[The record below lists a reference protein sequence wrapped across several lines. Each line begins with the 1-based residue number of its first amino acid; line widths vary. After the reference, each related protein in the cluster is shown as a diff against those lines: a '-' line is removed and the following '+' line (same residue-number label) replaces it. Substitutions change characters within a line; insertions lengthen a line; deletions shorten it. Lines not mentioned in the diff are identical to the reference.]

1 MSLFEDATAT
11 PSRSTDPRRSGGSRR
26 FSVGVWALVIAL
38 VALLVLSFLPTGFVI
53 QRQGPVV
60 NTLGSAEN
68 TDGEEVPL
76 ISVRGAETYPTAGAL
91 DLTTVQIAGNRER
104 TPSWFELAMAWF
116 DPSQAV
122 LPIDQV
128 FPAGTTTEQR
138 NEENAAL
145 MVDSQKEAAAAA
157 LTQLGYEV
165 RSHVGVGALTEDSPS
180 SGILEVGDEIVS
192 ADGTPIGDTA
202 QLRSVINDGGGD
214 PVELVIRRGD
224 AERTVT
230 VTPVRSETADGPV
243 WIIGITTARD
253 FDFPIDVTIQLD
265 RIGGPSAGQM
275 FALGIIDTLTPGELN
290 GGEQVAGTGTIDSA
304 GTIGPIGGIRQKLYG
319 ALDAGADYFLAPQRN
334 CDEVVGHIPGDLR
347 VIPVATLDDSLAALD
362 AIRTGEGVD
371 DLPVCTVG

>member
-11 PSRSTDPRRSGGSRR
+11 PSRSTDPRRSSGSRR

-76 ISVRGAETYPTAGAL
+76 ISVSGAETYPTAGAL

-145 MVDSQKEAAAAA
+145 MVDSQKEATAAA

-192 ADGTPIGDTA
+192 ADGTPVGDTA

-224 AERTVT
+224 AERTVS